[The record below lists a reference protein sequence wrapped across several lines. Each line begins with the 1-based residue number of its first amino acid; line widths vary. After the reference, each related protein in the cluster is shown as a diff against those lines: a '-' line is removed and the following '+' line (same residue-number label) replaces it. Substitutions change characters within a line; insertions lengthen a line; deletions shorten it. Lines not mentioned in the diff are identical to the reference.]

1 MAKGMKIAK
10 GSASGLQI
18 DSAIT
23 SEQVSILAST
33 GTNTSFYLG
42 GVGGEPTAVTATL
55 TIKCSYKMADGT
67 SKTDGF
73 IVEQRGRKSFYVQSD
88 ADTATKFASTTRTLC
103 VLNPV
108 AAGSLAN
115 SEMSISCID
124 PTGTAFY
131 ASRISNR
138 FVWKGTGAS
147 SVRYRYTVVNATQ
160 LTFIDT
166 YNAGTKMPDG
176 TTGLAIVEGQ

>member
-1 MAKGMKIAK
+1 MKIAK
-10 GSASGLQI
+10 GNSVQV

-23 SEQVSILAST
+23 PTQVTILSAT
-33 GTNTSFYLG
+33 GTNTAFYLG
-42 GVGGEPTAVTATL
+42 GVGGEPTAVTAVL

-108 AAGSLAN
+108 AAGSLAA
-115 SEMSISCID
+115 SEMSIKCID

-138 FVWKGTGAS
+138 YVWNGTGAS
-147 SVRYRYTVVNATQ
+147 AVRYRYTVVNATQ
-160 LTFIDT
+160 LAFIDL
-166 YNAGTKMPDG
+166 YNAGTKMPDNV
-176 TTGLAIVEGQ
+176 TGLAIVEGQ

>member
-23 SEQVSILAST
+23 PEQVSILASS
-33 GTNTSFYLG
+33 GTNTSFYMG
-42 GVGGEPTAVTATL
+42 GVGGEPTAVTAVL

-67 SKTDGF
+67 AKSDGF

-115 SEMSISCID
+115 SEMSISCVD

-138 FVWKGTGAS
+138 FVWKGTGSS
-147 SVRYRYTVVNATQ
+147 SVRYRYTVVSSTQ

-166 YNAGTKMPDG
+166 YNAGTYMPDG
-176 TTGLAIVEGQ
+176 KTGIAVVEGQ

>member
-10 GSASGLQI
+10 GVSGGIQI

-23 SEQVSILAST
+23 PEQVTILSAT
-33 GTNTSFYLG
+33 GTNTSFYMG
-42 GVGGEPTAVTATL
+42 GVGGEPTGVTATL

-88 ADTATKFASTTRTLC
+88 TDTATKFASTTRTLC
-103 VLNPV
+103 VLTAV
-108 AAGSLAN
+108 AAGSLTA
-115 SEMSISCID
+115 SQMSILCSD
-124 PTGTAFY
+124 PTGATFY
-131 ASRISNR
+131 ASRITNR
-138 FVWKGTGAS
+138 FVWNGNT
-147 SVRYRYTVVNATQ
+147 RYRYTVVNNTQ

-176 TTGLAIVEGQ
+176 VTGLAIVEGQ

>member
-10 GSASGLQI
+10 GVSGGIQI

-23 SEQVSILAST
+23 PEQVTILSAT
-33 GTNTSFYLG
+33 GTNTSFYMG
-42 GVGGEPTAVTATL
+42 GVGGEPTAVTAVA

-67 SKTDGF
+67 SKTDGY
-73 IVEQRGRKSFYVQSD
+73 IQEQRGRKSFYVQSD
-88 ADTATKFASTTRTLC
+88 ADAAYKLTSTTRTLC

-115 SEMSISCID
+115 SEMSIKCLT
-124 PTGTAFY
+124 PAGVVFY
-131 ASRISNR
+131 ASRITNR
-138 FVWKGTGAS
+138 FVWDGNT
-147 SVRYRYTVVNATQ
+147 RYRYTVVNATQ

-166 YNAGTKMPDG
+166 YNAGTYMPDG
-176 TTGLAIVEGQ
+176 KTGIAVVEGQ

>member
-1 MAKGMKIAK
+1 MKLAKGV
-10 GSASGLQI
+10 SGGIQI

-23 SEQVSILAST
+23 PAQVTLLSAT
-33 GTNTSFYLG
+33 GTNTAFYLG
-42 GVGGEPTAVTATL
+42 GVGGEPTVATGL

-73 IVEQRGRKSFYVQSD
+73 IQEQRGRKSFYVQSD
-88 ADTATKFASTTRTLC
+88 ADALYKLTSPTRTLC
-103 VLNPV
+103 VLTPV
-108 AAGSLAN
+108 AAGSLTAN
-115 SEMSISCID
+115 QMSILCSD
-124 PTGTAFY
+124 PTGASFY

-138 FVWKGTGAS
+138 FVWNGNT
-147 SVRYRYTVVNATQ
+147 RYRYTVVNSTQ

-176 TTGLAIVEGQ
+176 VTGIAIVEGQ

>member
-1 MAKGMKIAK
+1 MKIAK
-10 GSASGLQI
+10 GVSGGIQI

-23 SEQVSILAST
+23 PEQVTILSAT
-33 GTNTSFYLG
+33 GTNTAFYLG

-88 ADTATKFASTTRTLC
+88 ADTAAKFASTTRTLC

-115 SEMSISCID
+115 SEMSIKGLT
-124 PTGTAFY
+124 PAGVAFY
-131 ASRISNR
+131 ASRITNR
-138 FVWKGTGAS
+138 FVWDGNT
-147 SVRYRYTVVNATQ
+147 RYRYTVVNATQ
-160 LTFIDT
+160 LAFIDL
-166 YNAGTKMPDG
+166 YNAGTTMPA
-176 TTGLAIVEGQ
+176 TTTVGLAIVEGQ